1 MRVISYSLFGYGK
14 DKAENCFEFNCYL
27 RGLMVNIRL
36 QRLLFPDWRIRVHL
50 DKQTYE
56 GFKRFWELLS
66 EDVHTNAIDIVICED
81 APLTKAMLW
90 RLKPMFDEN
99 VEVFICRDIE
109 APLMYK
115 DVQAVTQ
122 WIDSTKVAHAITS
135 SNSHNIPMMGGMIG
149 FKRGAR
155 DRTGA
160 NTWEQMVNA
169 RLRWDVKGT
178 DQDFLTNYIYELF
191 ALRPDDSIMQ
201 HYFYGMSD
209 TFLDGYKTCS
219 CPQLG
224 THADDCHLNV
234 HVEIPFE
241 LKETDHLCGHI
252 GAAGHYGTSMEKFLL
267 DYIDMNEDLQMVES
281 PYNPNSDYY
290 NTELKKPIFN
300 WNI

>member
-14 DKAENCFEFNCYL
+14 DKAANCFEFNAYL

-36 QRLLFPDWRIRVHL
+36 QRLLFPTWRIRVHL
-50 DKQTYE
+50 DQKTYN

-66 EDVHTNAIDIVICED
+66 EEVHTNAIDIVICEE
-81 APLTKAMLW
+81 APLTKSMLW
-90 RLKPMFDEN
+90 RLKPMFDPN
-99 VEVFICRDIE
+99 VEMFICRDIE

-135 SNSHNIPMMGGMIG
+135 SGSHNIPMMGGMIG
-149 FKRGAR
+149 FKKGILERLR
-155 DRTGA
+155 VDS
-160 NTWEQMVNA
+160 WEQLVLGYN
-169 RLRWDVKGT
+169 VGINYNIKGA
-178 DQDFLTNYIYELF
+178 DQDFLNRRIYP
-191 ALRPDDSIMQ
+191 AVATRQNDSIMQ
-201 HYFYGMSD
+201 HYFYGMAD

-224 THADDCHLNV
+224 THADNCHLNIDV
-234 HVEIPFE
+234 NISED

-252 GAAGHYGTSMEKFLL
+252 GAAGYYEAPMHNFLL
-267 DYIDMNEDLQMVES
+267 KYKEMNKDLTDVEELHR
-281 PYNPNSDYY
+281 PN
-290 NTELKKPIFN
+290 IFN